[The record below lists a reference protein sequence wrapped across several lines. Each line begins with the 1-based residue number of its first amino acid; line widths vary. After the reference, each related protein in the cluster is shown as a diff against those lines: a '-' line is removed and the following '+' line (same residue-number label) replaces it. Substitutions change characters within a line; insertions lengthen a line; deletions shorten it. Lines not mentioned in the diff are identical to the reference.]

1 MQDEERLALL
11 IKLEDLLV
19 QEFRTCQKVLSLTH
33 DERQAIASRQP
44 ARLSA
49 LVEEKEVLLDEFTQ
63 TEDRRRAVV
72 QKIKQNKGCSRP
84 STCLAGL
91 EQALPEGASEPLN
104 RLREGILALSNK
116 IEMITCGNRALA
128 LLALE
133 RAGLQEREPHDQRT
147 IYQSMLEVSQRAISA
162 LTLFDMLS

>member
-1 MQDEERLALL
+1 MQDEEWLALL
-11 IKLEDLLV
+11 INLEDLLV

-33 DERQAIASRQP
+33 DERQALASHTP
-44 ARLSA
+44 ALLSA

-63 TEDRRRAVV
+63 TEDQRRAVV
-72 QKIKQNKGCSRP
+72 QKIKKNKGCLRP

-91 EQALPEGASEPLN
+91 EQALPEGASEPFN

-133 RAGLQEREPHDQRT
+133 RTKLQEREPRDQRT
-147 IYQSMLEVSQRAISA
+147 IYQSSLEVSNGPSQR
-162 LTLFDMLS
+162 LFYLIC